1 MIMVMKF
8 TRNLALS
15 MVFSAFALG
24 QQVNGPDYD
33 SPTGGPPAKFFAAAA
48 SIPVAGLRA
57 AAAKAS
63 KVPNLATYPVSLEK
77 NAAKSTIHSD
87 WLSFSEVGS
96 FLCFSIDI

>member
-1 MIMVMKF
+1 MIMAMKF

-15 MVFSAFALG
+15 MAFSAFALG